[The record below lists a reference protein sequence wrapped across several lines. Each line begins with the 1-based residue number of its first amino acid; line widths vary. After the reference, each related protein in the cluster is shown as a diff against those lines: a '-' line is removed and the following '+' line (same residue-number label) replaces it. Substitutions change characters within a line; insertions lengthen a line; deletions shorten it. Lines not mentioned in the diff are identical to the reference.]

1 MALIQRLRILHGKL
15 HKERIILK
23 GMTHRAVTTQNQD
36 ADDYPIDFV
45 VTWVDG
51 NDQAWREEK
60 EQYWSR
66 IHGGEVSIKGNGF
79 ERYRDWDQF
88 MYWFRAVEM
97 YAPWVRYVYL
107 VTWGHVPKWLN
118 LNHPKLRIIKHP
130 DYIDREYLPTFQSIP
145 IEINL
150 HRINDLSEHFVYFND
165 DQLLTSP
172 VLPVDF
178 FVGGVPKHC
187 AIAYPVRN
195 YAYNGPFAH
204 QQFSVIGLL
213 NDLPITKLIEKNSE
227 KWFNRVYGE
236 DVRYNRYAFREDY
249 LPGLFFNHL
258 PYPLNKTTMTT
269 VWERFSQQMD
279 QTCRH
284 RFRTSTDITTQI
296 FTMYDMVTGNFIPV
310 NKDYYGKMFGHLST
324 QANEVA
330 DAIRSRQFRVICY
343 NDSVDVTEENFEE
356 IRAVIETALKDAFPN
371 KSSFEL

>member
-204 QQFSVIGLL
+204 QQFSFAMQGFGCCLSILLRVMPQLAIITLSVISLR
-213 NDLPITKLIEKNSE
+213 IWK
-227 KWFNRVYGE
+227 R
-236 DVRYNRYAFREDY
+236 
-249 LPGLFFNHL
+249 
-258 PYPLNKTTMTT
+258 
-269 VWERFSQQMD
+269 
-279 QTCRH
+279 
-284 RFRTSTDITTQI
+284 RFRKS
-296 FTMYDMVTGNFIPV
+296 P
-310 NKDYYGKMFGHLST
+310 S
-324 QANEVA
+324 A
-330 DAIRSRQFRVICY
+330 DAPLRIAI
-343 NDSVDVTEENFEE
+343 TG
-356 IRAVIETALKDAFPN
+356 THL
-371 KSSFEL
+371 